1 MRNLLSLISICNP
14 QSEIRILVTLLF
26 WIVAPSFI
34 GGGFIP
40 KDNNG
45 PNFVPQ
51 SLIYWKGVRLKRMGV
66 NNYLRL
72 KWSYFIF

>member
-1 MRNLLSLISICNP
+1 MELFIGN
-14 QSEIRILVTLLF
+14 LLF

-51 SLIYWKGVRLKRMGV
+51 SLIYWKGTGLKRMGV

-72 KWSYFIF
+72 KWSYLIF

>member
-26 WIVAPSFI
+26 WIVAPLI
-34 GGGFIP
+34 YWGGFIP

-51 SLIYWKGVRLKRMGV
+51 SLIYWKGTGLKHRGV